1 MKNRVPH
8 AARPALFVFA
18 FLIGTA
24 AGAQTHTSQPTSPV
38 AGKVKLV
45 HGEVTIVESGG
56 VQRQAGLGMNL
67 YPGDLV
73 ATGPNAELHA
83 EMEDGAYLAAR
94 PNTQIK
100 LVAYQMT
107 GTAADR
113 SWIDLLKG
121 GLRMVTGW
129 IGKTN
134 PNAYR
139 LKTPVATIGIRG
151 TDFEVQHFS
160 AFDAPSAAEAGTQ
173 HLVHEGAT
181 LLSTEEDDVEV
192 PAGSAAYATD
202 AQHAPKL
209 HTDVPEFF
217 KRKRGQ
223 FDTQVDE
230 KAANIKATILAK
242 LQEKALATTGETLAE
257 RIERFRQENPESTLT
272 NRELIDRAARR
283 AARQGS
289 GGRSG
294 GRR

>member
-1 MKNRVPH
+1 VTIFEPGGGQ
-8 AARPALFVFA
+8 RPA
-18 FLIGTA
+18 
-24 AGAQTHTSQPTSPV
+24 
-38 AGKVKLV
+38 
-45 HGEVTIVESGG
+45 
-56 VQRQAGLGMNL
+56 GLNMPL
-67 YPGDLV
+67 YPGDV
-73 ATGPNAELHA
+73 IATGPQAELHA

-107 GTAADR
+107 GTAADK

-134 PNAYR
+134 PNAFR

-160 AFDAPSAAEAGTQ
+160 THEAPSPAEVGTQ

-181 LLSTEEDDVEV
+181 LLSTEEDDIEV

-202 AQHAPKL
+202 AQQAPKL
-209 HTDVPEFF
+209 HPDIPEFF

-257 RIERFRQENPESTLT
+257 RFERFRLENPESTLT

-283 AARQGS
+283 AARQS
-289 GGRSG
+289 PGGRSS

>member
-1 MKNRVPH
+1 MKHRVPH

-18 FLIGTA
+18 LLIGTA
-24 AGAQTHTSQPTSPV
+24 AGAQTHTSHPASPV

-107 GTAADR
+107 GTATDR

-151 TDFEVQHFS
+151 TDFEVQHFF

-181 LLSTEEDDVEV
+181 LLSTEEADVEV

-230 KAANIKATILAK
+230 RAANIKATILAK
-242 LQEKALATTGETLAE
+242 LQEKTLATTGETLAE